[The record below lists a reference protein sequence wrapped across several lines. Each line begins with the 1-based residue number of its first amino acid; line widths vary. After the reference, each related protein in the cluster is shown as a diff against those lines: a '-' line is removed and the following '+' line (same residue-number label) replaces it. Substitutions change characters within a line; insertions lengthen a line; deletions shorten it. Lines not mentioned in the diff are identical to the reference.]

1 MANILSAFNSNKSKS
16 TTTLSKLFGHI
27 SSSKKFVVTGVTGG
41 NTKYATTTTG
51 STSGYT
57 GVTGGNSK
65 YANADE
71 MENNYNI
78 LTQNYSKLVEV
89 LQGVQTLLSSLSDSN
104 LYTGTD
110 VQYILDAASNAVN
123 LNSTAKDIFE
133 VALVDLKE
141 QIDKVR
147 SASTGLTAGTVGAAA
162 TAGLAESESG
172 SDGSSSGS
180 NYSGGSGDTSTTTTS
195 DEKNG
200 RDKGYPSSME
210 EYERTKA
217 QQAKDL
223 SSESQKKE
231 QLAAGKYMQTKE
243 KAQQA
248 AEKAQTDGKKRTEQI
263 RAQQAAEKA
272 QTDGIKRTEQIRAQ
286 QAAEKAQTD
295 GIKRTEQI
303 KDQQARVQAVEDT
316 WDRGTKNS
324 NVPTHSFTGKAPLPA
339 QKPRSI
345 TPTSPATKSATAGG
359 NSGTASNVPSGSLT
373 GKAPLPA
380 QKPRPRGK
388 VHVPKG
394 SSGSS
399 GKVVRTGSSKGS
411 LGSSGSK
418 VSSGSSSSSYTKSG
432 QSKPSVGVKTRTD
445 VK

>member
-272 QTDGIKRTEQIRAQ
+272 QTDGIKRTEQI
-286 QAAEKAQTD
+286 
-295 GIKRTEQI
+295 

-359 NSGTASNVPSGSLT
+359 NSGTTSNVPSGSLT